1 MRLTGVILGIINIYI
16 YLREFIPLITL
27 LPKSQVVGKERSDFR
42 GFISALHVL
51 TDLISHGLGLNPN
64 TKLGF

>member
-1 MRLTGVILGIINIYI
+1 MEILPKKNIYI

>member
-1 MRLTGVILGIINIYI
+1 MIKFWRFYPKNIYI

-27 LPKSQVVGKERSDFR
+27 LPKSQVVGKERNDFR

-51 TDLISHGLGLNPN
+51 MT
-64 TKLGF
+64 